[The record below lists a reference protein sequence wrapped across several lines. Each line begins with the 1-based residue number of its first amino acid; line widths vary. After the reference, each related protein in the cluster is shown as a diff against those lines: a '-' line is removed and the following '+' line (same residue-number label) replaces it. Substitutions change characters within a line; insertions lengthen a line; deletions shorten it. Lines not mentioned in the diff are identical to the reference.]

1 MRLPPRFLRRP
12 SGFTLIEL
20 LTVMAVIAILAGL
33 IISISGFSS
42 HKAAMSRAQTE
53 IQALSV
59 ACESFKTDNGAYP
72 HQPVTQAITG
82 TVQTSG
88 SIPSDGL
95 DPRTNGNSTSAS
107 TGAYVNASLEL
118 YEALTGDV
126 TLTGSGS
133 VSGTRNY
140 IPDLR
145 QDSLGRAQSSTAISK
160 TNPITYL
167 SDPFGNCYGYSTANA
182 TSVATGTSTVS
193 NPSYPTAS
201 AKLPGYNPTF
211 DLWSTGGS
219 LNTPYSGN
227 GASAPGAPGDPALGW
242 AKNW

>member
-1 MRLPPRFLRRP
+1 MRLPPRFPRRL
-12 SGFTLIEL
+12 SGFTLVEL
-20 LTVMAVIAILAGL
+20 LTVMAVIAVLAGL

-53 IQALSV
+53 IQGLSV
-59 ACESFKTDNGAYP
+59 ACENFKTDNGAYP
-72 HQPVTQAITG
+72 HQALAVSGAI
-82 TVQTSG
+82 QTSG
-88 SIPSDGL
+88 TIPSDAL
-95 DPRTNGNSTSAS
+95 DPRTSGNSAS
-107 TGAYVNASLEL
+107 NGPYVAASLEL
-118 YEALTGDV
+118 YEALTGDL

-140 IPDLR
+140 ISDMR
-145 QDSLGRAQSSTAISK
+145 QDSLGRAQANSAISTA
-160 TNPITYL
+160 NPVTYL

-182 TSVATGTSTVS
+182 TSVTTGTSTVS
-193 NPSYPTAS
+193 GYPTAS

-219 LNTPYSGN
+219 LSTPYSGT
-227 GASAPGAPGDPALGW
+227 GSSSPGTPGDPSLGW